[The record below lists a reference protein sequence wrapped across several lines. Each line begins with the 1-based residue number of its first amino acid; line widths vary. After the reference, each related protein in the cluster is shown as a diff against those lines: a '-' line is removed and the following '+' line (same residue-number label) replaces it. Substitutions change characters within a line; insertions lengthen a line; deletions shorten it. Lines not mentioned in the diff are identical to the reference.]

1 MHSPARTGTL
11 GSTENKRIGIIV
23 SIDMLGRNCMKSRT
37 NCAFTLITKDETLRM
52 AWDKEEKYPFPLELK
67 SFINQ

>member
-1 MHSPARTGTL
+1 
-11 GSTENKRIGIIV
+11 
-23 SIDMLGRNCMKSRT
+23 MLGRNCMKSRT